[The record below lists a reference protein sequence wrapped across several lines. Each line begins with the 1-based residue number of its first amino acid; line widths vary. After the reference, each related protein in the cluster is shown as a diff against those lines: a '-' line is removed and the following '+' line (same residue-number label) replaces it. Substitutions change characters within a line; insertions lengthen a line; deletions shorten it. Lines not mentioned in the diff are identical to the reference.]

1 MTERR
6 ETDQSFGTGERIA
19 KYLAS
24 VGIASRRDVEKM
36 IADGRVTV
44 DGRVL
49 DTPAFKVTGKEKI
62 FVNGQQ
68 VGRPDATRLWR
79 YHKPT
84 GLVTTNKDPEGRSTI
99 FDALPKDL
107 PRVLTVGRLD
117 LNTEGLLLLT
127 NDGELARALELPVT
141 GLQRTYR
148 ARAYGRIKQEELDRL
163 RDGIV
168 HEGVEY
174 GAINARLDRATG
186 SNCWIEVTLA
196 EGKNRE
202 VRRALEALG
211 LKVNRLI
218 RVSYGPL
225 QLDDLG
231 PGALEEVPAAVLLAE
246 FSQHISD
253 KRRPAPF
260 AKRAPAA
267 QAPGKP
273 VHAKQKPK
281 GRPQAYN
288 PELRKGLDSFIDNR
302 PSKKGKPAAK
312 SYAKPQGKPQRPGAP
327 KGGKPGGSGA
337 RPGAARPSGVRPAAG
352 RPAGKPGGGRPVGK
366 PGGGKPRAR

>member
-1 MTERR
+1 M
-6 ETDQSFGTGERIA
+6 TDQGFGEGERIA

-24 VGIASRRDVEKM
+24 AGIASRRDVERM
-36 IADGRVTV
+36 ITDGRVSV
-44 DGRVL
+44 NGRVL

-62 FVNGQQ
+62 FVDGKAVQ
-68 VGRPDATRLWR
+68 RPDVTRLWR
-79 YHKPT
+79 YHKPA
-84 GLVTTNKDPEGRSTI
+84 GLVTTNKDPEGRPTI
-99 FDALPKDL
+99 FGGLPADM

-127 NDGELARALELPVT
+127 NDGELARAMELPAT
-141 GLQRTYR
+141 GLQRSYR
-148 ARAYGRIKQEELDRL
+148 ARAYGRIQQKDLDRL

-174 GAINARLDRATG
+174 GSIDAKLDRVTA
-186 SNCWIEVTLA
+186 SNCWIDVSLA

-218 RVSYGPL
+218 RVSYGPF

-231 PGALEEVPAAVLLAE
+231 PGALEEVPAAELLSE
-246 FSQHISD
+246 LSQHIGA

-260 AKRAPAA
+260 TERKAAPK
-267 QAPGKP
+267 GKP

-281 GRPQAYN
+281 VVARVAGDEGER
-288 PELRKGLDSFIDNR
+288 RKGLNAFVDNR
-302 PSKKGKPAAK
+302 PAKQRSSDKRGPSGKP
-312 SYAKPQGKPQRPGAP
+312 STGRPTGKPQRPGAP
-327 KGGKPGGSGA
+327 RGG
-337 RPGAARPSGVRPAAG
+337 RPGATGG
-352 RPAGKPGGGRPVGK
+352 RPGGGGGRP
-366 PGGGKPRAR
+366 GGKPRSR

>member
-6 ETDQSFGTGERIA
+6 ETGQSFAEGGERIA

-24 VGIASRRDVEKM
+24 AGVASRRDVERM
-36 IADGRVTV
+36 IADGRVSV

-49 DTPAFKVTGKEKI
+49 DTPAFKVTGREKI
-62 FVNGQQ
+62 VVDGHAI
-68 VGRPDATRLWR
+68 GRPDATRLWR

-84 GLVTTNKDPEGRSTI
+84 GLVTTNKDPEGRPTI
-99 FDALPKDL
+99 FDGLPKDL

-127 NDGELARALELPVT
+127 NDGELARALELPAT
-141 GLQRTYR
+141 GLQRKYR
-148 ARAYGRIKQEELDRL
+148 ARAYGRIQQKDLDRL
-163 RDGIV
+163 RDGLV
-168 HEGVEY
+168 HDGVEY
-174 GAINARLDRATG
+174 GSINAKLDRVTG
-186 SNCWIEVTLA
+186 SNCWIDVALA

-218 RVSYGPL
+218 RVSYGPF

-231 PGALEEVPAAVLLAE
+231 PGALEEVEPAELLSE
-246 FSQHISD
+246 LSQHIPE

-260 AKRAPAA
+260 VERKAAAK
-267 QAPGKP
+267 GKP

-281 GRPQAYN
+281 AAPRVAGDEGER
-288 PELRKGLDSFIDNR
+288 RKGLGAFVDNR
-302 PSKKGKPAAK
+302 PAKQRAADK
-312 SYAKPQGKPQRPGAP
+312 RGPSGKPQRPGAP
-327 KGGKPGGSGA
+327 RDRRPDARGGRPGGKP
-337 RPGAARPSGVRPAAG
+337 
-352 RPAGKPGGGRPVGK
+352 
-366 PGGGKPRAR
+366 GGKPRAR

>member
-6 ETDQSFGTGERIA
+6 ETDRSFAEGERIA

-24 VGIASRRDVEKM
+24 AGVASRRDVERL
-36 IADGRVTV
+36 IAEGRVSV

-62 FVNGQQ
+62 LVDGNAI
-68 VGRPDATRLWR
+68 GRPDATRLWR

-84 GLVTTNKDPEGRSTI
+84 GLVTTNKDPDGRPTI
-99 FDALPKDL
+99 FGGLPSDL
-107 PRVLTVGRLD
+107 PRVVTVGRLD

-127 NDGELARALELPVT
+127 NDGELARALELPAT
-141 GLQRTYR
+141 GMQRSYR

-174 GAINARLDRATG
+174 RAIIARLDRVTG
-186 SNCWIEVTLA
+186 SNCWIDVTLT

-202 VRRALEALG
+202 VRRALESLG

-218 RVSYGPL
+218 RVSYGPF
-225 QLDDLG
+225 QLEDL
-231 PGALEEVPAAVLLAE
+231 PEGAVAEVEPADLLAE
-246 FSQHISD
+246 LGEHIAA

-260 AKRAPAA
+260 SKRVV
-267 QAPGKP
+267 QRGKP
-273 VHAKQKPK
+273 LHAKQQAPKPP
-281 GRPQAYN
+281 RAESQ
-288 PELRKGLDSFIDNR
+288 LRKGLESFVDNR
-302 PSKKGKPAAK
+302 PGRNKTGGAGKRTE
-312 SYAKPQGKPQRPGAP
+312 GTRGRPGGGPGRPGGAP
-327 KGGKPGGSGA
+327 KRPDGS
-337 RPGAARPSGVRPAAG
+337 SGR
-352 RPAGKPGGGRPVGK
+352 PGGGRPSGK
-366 PGGGKPRAR
+366 PVRGPRGAR